1 MPFER
6 VPVIDIDGVKY
17 TNAIAILAFLAKKY
31 NLNGSSDL
39 EALAIEGSAMTIYD
53 LLGSK

>member
-1 MPFER
+1 MPIGK

-17 TNAIAILAFLAKKY
+17 THAIAILKFLANKF

-39 EALAIEGSAMTIYD
+39 EALQIEGTAMTIYD
-53 LLGSK
+53 LLGSN